1 MWVLL
6 LCRPDIACCQSDS
19 LLLKTAREEIR
30 HLCSPELGGRGY
42 HEEGHLKA
50 AHFIEEA
57 FREVGLR
64 PFETPSVQDSL
75 SYLQVFPFPLN
86 YIQEAH
92 LSIEGVE
99 QELGTDFIPFRLSG
113 SASVHGDISDLGYGL
128 GEIDPDNITQRII
141 LIREGWPEEIAA
153 NDSLRKSLNH
163 KKRVWDR
170 LEAILPYGPSALLIG
185 RKKLTAGFSSQT
197 FPIPILEVQL
207 DSLPKVLD
215 SAYLNVESIQK
226 TIMGNN
232 VIGSI
237 KGKVFPDTA
246 IIVSAHYDHLGR
258 WGPALFPGANDNAS
272 GIAFLLSLARY
283 FCQAENQL
291 PYTMVFIAFGGEET
305 GLRGS
310 RYYVEEQAI
319 FPLAQTKFILNFD
332 LMGNG
337 EKGIMAVGGRDH
349 PGYFEKLQQLN
360 SQEELLP
367 SASARPNAP
376 NSDQYFFLKEGIP
389 GFFIFTMGGPPHYH
403 DVNDTAENLQL
414 SHFPELFHLFTTY
427 LKRF

>member
-1 MWVLL
+1 MGILL
-6 LCRPDIACCQSDS
+6 LCRPGLSFCQGDS
-19 LLLKTAREEIR
+19 LLLELAREEIS

-50 AHFIEEA
+50 AHFIAEA
-57 FREVGLR
+57 FQEAGLK
-64 PFETPSVQDSL
+64 PFEFPSIQDSL
-75 SYLQVFPFPLN
+75 SYLQAFPFPLN
-86 YIQEAH
+86 YIPEAQ
-92 LSIEGVE
+92 LSIGGYE
-99 QELGTDFIPFRLSG
+99 QELGTDFIPFRLTG

-153 NDSLRKSLNH
+153 NDSLRKSLSH

-170 LEAILPYGPSALLIG
+170 LESILPYGPTALLIG

-207 DSLPKVLD
+207 DSLPNGLD
-215 SAYLNVESIQK
+215 STFLIVESTQK
-226 TIMGNN
+226 TITGNN
-232 VIGSI
+232 VIGCI
-237 KGKVFPDTA
+237 EGNVFPDTA
-246 IIVSAHYDHLGR
+246 IIVSAHYDHLGK

-272 GIAFLLSLARY
+272 GIAFLLSLLRY
-283 FCQAENQL
+283 FSQADNRL
-291 PYTMVFIAFGGEET
+291 PYTLVFIAFGGEET

-310 RYYVEEQAI
+310 RYYVQEQAI
-319 FPLAQTKFILNFD
+319 FPLSQTKFILNFD

-349 PGYFEKLQQLN
+349 PGYFDSLRQLN
-360 SQEELLP
+360 SQMGLLP
-367 SASARPNAP
+367 SVSARPNAP